1 MSSNVTDRAVAF
13 PSHFL
18 LRFRTPKS
26 DSGWEMEEGRN
37 SSERGCWNGLGQGM
51 TVCPLGTQ
59 GRHPG
64 VPLVEVESR
73 DSNPSILESTE
84 ATGNFSA
91 P

>member
-13 PSHFL
+13 SLPFAVED
-18 LRFRTPKS
+18 PKS
-26 DSGWEMEEGRN
+26 DSGWETEEGRN
-37 SSERGCWNGLGQGM
+37 GSERGCWNGLGQGM
-51 TVCPLGTQ
+51 AVCPLGTR

-64 VPLVEVESR
+64 VPLVEVES
-73 DSNPSILESTE
+73 SILESTE